1 MINFKIENFRYGI
14 NEWGIHFQ
22 DKMTGAIFSIIQTP
36 DESGNG
42 KLKIAICSQSIKQKN
57 KKAFENFLT
66 YDLGISSDLR
76 ISGFKDIVLEQCY
89 IAPNTSFKPYIYS
102 GEIAFKHNYGEII
115 RIRKLCFGMPEFYSK
130 EKLSENKFFNK
141 IIQDLFQ
148 ACSKEIKS
156 FLWNDPSF
164 VQMLYREEFDW

>member
-1 MINFKIENFRYGI
+1 
-14 NEWGIHFQ
+14 
-22 DKMTGAIFSIIQTP
+22 
-36 DESGNG
+36 
-42 KLKIAICSQSIKQKN
+42 
-57 KKAFENFLT
+57 
-66 YDLGISSDLR
+66 
-76 ISGFKDIVLEQCY
+76 
-89 IAPNTSFKPYIYS
+89 
-102 GEIAFKHNYGEII
+102 
-115 RIRKLCFGMPEFYSK
+115 MPEFYSK